1 MKISQSE
8 ISQKIQDAVE
18 QLGYLFIDI
27 EFRGDDRNR
36 IIEIYIDNE
45 SEKGIVTADCVDVSR
60 ACGNFIEDEDLIES
74 KYRLDISSPGIERPL
89 KYIQQYKK
97 NISRQFELEFE
108 DQIAEKF
115 EGKLIA
121 INNEI
126 LSFEINKKI
135 EEVNFK
141 NIKSAKVI
149 VRF

>member
-8 ISQKIQDAVE
+8 ISEKIKNVVE
-18 QLGYLFIDI
+18 QIGYLLVDI
-27 EFRGDDRNR
+27 EYRGDDRNR
-36 IIEIYIDNE
+36 ILEIYIDNDI
-45 SEKGIVTADCVDVSR
+45 GIIPSDCVDVSR
-60 ACGNFIEDEDLIES
+60 ACGKLIEDEDLIES
-74 KYRLDISSPGIERPL
+74 KYRLDISSPGTDRSL
-89 KYIQQYKK
+89 KYLQQYEK
-97 NISRQFELEFE
+97 NIDRVFELEFE

-121 INNEI
+121 VKEEV

-135 EEVNFK
+135 EKVNFK